1 MWYDDHKARGIKP
14 FLDGMV
20 TTGWYK
26 KMGERIWTPWFIKFI
41 YSHGY
46 FNFYTHFPNE
56 RALSVSH
63 RDAGVNYGK
72 SAGPDSKLLD
82 ESSLDFNILKMQP
95 LSNLKWYDFC
105 FREVFPGRV
114 VKSMDDLGTVLPS
127 VQRQETVLVV
137 SLFGA
142 SDAVTR
148 NLLCQ
153 FERINSQNHI
163 FLGSHSDFLYDLA
176 RRGNPVIDA
185 DLFLNDIRAYES
197 LSLQSSDARLT
208 KEVLVKVYVIKKC
221 LEYRYSA
228 WVVDANFL
236 PFSNDLFLE
245 PIDATSDFYYG
256 ESSKLLFVKSS
267 SSVQK
272 MWTTNFLYEVAN
284 LVDKVSLPRDHRNFA
299 NIMANLLRQKAGVMI
314 KKVDESKIGLDI
326 GTGSANQS
334 SSAVGKKIVYWS
346 ADLGPDRIQKQL
358 EELSLWNID
367 SDSSCKAVICHQS

>member
-1 MWYDDHKARGIKP
+1 
-14 FLDGMV
+14 MV
-20 TTGWYK
+20 HED
-26 KMGERIWTPWFIKFI
+26 GERIWTPWFIKFI

-72 SAGPDSKLLD
+72 SAGPDSKPLD
-82 ESSLDFNILKMQP
+82 ESSRDFNIPTMPP
-95 LSNLKWYDFC
+95 LSNLKWHDFC
-105 FREVFPGRV
+105 FREVLPGRV

-142 SDAVTR
+142 SKAVTR

-163 FLGSHSDFLYDLA
+163 FGGPHSEFLYDLA
-176 RRGNPVIDA
+176 RRGRPMI
-185 DLFLNDIRAYES
+185 DIRAYES
-197 LSLQSSDARLT
+197 LSLQTSTVRLT

-236 PFSNDLFLE
+236 PFSND
-245 PIDATSDFYYG
+245 
-256 ESSKLLFVKSS
+256 
-267 SSVQK
+267 
-272 MWTTNFLYEVAN
+272 
-284 LVDKVSLPRDHRNFA
+284 
-299 NIMANLLRQKAGVMI
+299 
-314 KKVDESKIGLDI
+314 
-326 GTGSANQS
+326 
-334 SSAVGKKIVYWS
+334 
-346 ADLGPDRIQKQL
+346 
-358 EELSLWNID
+358 
-367 SDSSCKAVICHQS
+367 